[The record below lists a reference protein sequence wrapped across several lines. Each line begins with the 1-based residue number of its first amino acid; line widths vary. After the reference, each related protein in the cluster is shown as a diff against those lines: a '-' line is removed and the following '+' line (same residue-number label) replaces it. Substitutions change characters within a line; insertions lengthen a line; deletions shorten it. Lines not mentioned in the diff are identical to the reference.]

1 MYSKMI
7 SSSFKHFDQLYF
19 PYEKSI
25 IDRVAIKQILKL
37 QTWWWKKSFFYKK
50 RMQIKQTST
59 EKANYVERAG
69 SVKMY

>member
-1 MYSKMI
+1 MI
-7 SSSFKHFDQLYF
+7 SASFRHFEESF
-19 PYEKSI
+19 FSHKKSV
-25 IDRVAIKQILKL
+25 IDRVVIKQILKL